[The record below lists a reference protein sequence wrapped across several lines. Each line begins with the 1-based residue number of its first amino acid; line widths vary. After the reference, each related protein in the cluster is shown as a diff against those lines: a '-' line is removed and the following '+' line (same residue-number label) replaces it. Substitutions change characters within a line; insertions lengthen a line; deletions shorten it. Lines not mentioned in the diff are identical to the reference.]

1 MAFKDFMHTVKSE
14 AGDAV
19 EVTKIKTKISK
30 ERTNVKD
37 NYQKIGEYV
46 YVNLKDSMSDTPELA
61 ECFASIDASLAAID
75 DYNNQI
81 NKIKMNQ
88 QEDFAN
94 GLQ

>member
-1 MAFKDFMHTVKSE
+1 MAFKDLLHTVKSE

-37 NYQKIGEYV
+37 SYQKIGEYI
-46 YVNLKDSMSDTPELA
+46 YVNMKDQMMDTPELA
-61 ECFASIDASLAAID
+61 ELLKSIDDSLAAID

-81 NKIKMNQ
+81 NKIKMN
-88 QEDFAN
+88 
-94 GLQ
+94 